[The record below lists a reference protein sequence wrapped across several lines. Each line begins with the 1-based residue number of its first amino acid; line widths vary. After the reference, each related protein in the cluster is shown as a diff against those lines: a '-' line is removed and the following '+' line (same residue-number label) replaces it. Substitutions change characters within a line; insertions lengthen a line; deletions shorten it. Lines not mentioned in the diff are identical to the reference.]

1 MRISKEPEERKQE
14 IVDTAMKLFCE
25 KGYEKTS
32 ISDIA
37 KEMNVA
43 QGLLYRYFSS
53 KEVLFDTVIEQYAQ
67 QQVSQITSIL
77 KKKDMTLLQIVKEMP
92 TFVEA
97 EEENSYMKQIFHG
110 PDSKEIHMRLS
121 MSICAKMQPIVQK
134 LLEESKSRGEIHI
147 QDTATAASFCVYGQL
162 GILLNQEITREERVE
177 RIKSFLITILKAL

>member
-14 IVDTAMKLFCE
+14 IVETAMKLFCE

-53 KEVLFDTVIEQYAQ
+53 KEVLFDTVIEQ
-67 QQVSQITSIL
+67 
-77 KKKDMTLLQIVKEMP
+77 
-92 TFVEA
+92 
-97 EEENSYMKQIFHG
+97 
-110 PDSKEIHMRLS
+110 IHMRLS
-121 MSICAKMQPIVQK
+121 MSICAKLQPIVQK
-134 LLEESKSRGEIHI
+134 LLEESKIRGEIHI

>member
-14 IVDTAMKLFCE
+14 IVETAMKLFCE

-67 QQVSQITSIL
+67 QQVNQITSIL
-77 KKKDMTLLQIVKEMP
+77 KKKGMTLLQIVKEMP

-110 PDSKEIHMRLS
+110 
-121 MSICAKMQPIVQK
+121 
-134 LLEESKSRGEIHI
+134 
-147 QDTATAASFCVYGQL
+147 
-162 GILLNQEITREERVE
+162 
-177 RIKSFLITILKAL
+177 

>member
-1 MRISKEPEERKQE
+1 MIYLEVFYNSSRKFSMSF
-14 IVDTAMKLFCE
+14 ICFKICDNICFSL
-25 KGYEKTS
+25 
-32 ISDIA
+32 I
-37 KEMNVA
+37 
-43 QGLLYRYFSS
+43 LLS
-53 KEVLFDTVIEQYAQ
+53 
-67 QQVSQITSIL
+67 ITSIL

-97 EEENSYMKQIFHG
+97 EEENSYMKEIFHG

-121 MSICAKMQPIVQK
+121 MSICAKLQPIVQK
-134 LLEESKSRGEIHI
+134 LLEESKIRGEIHI